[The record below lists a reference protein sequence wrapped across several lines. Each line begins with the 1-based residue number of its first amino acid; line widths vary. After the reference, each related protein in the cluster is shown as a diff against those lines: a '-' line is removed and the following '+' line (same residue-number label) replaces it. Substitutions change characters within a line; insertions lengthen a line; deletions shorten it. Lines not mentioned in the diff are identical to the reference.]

1 MSFHATGEGFHVENH
16 VLKGRLR
23 NTGGATV
30 DAHINLDD
38 FLGNED
44 GEFGC
49 SPRRESSFY
58 SFNSITGSGCRQV
71 PLGRK
76 LYVHAMLFS
85 LRLVQGLLTC
95 LTAFSKTAENVH
107 FAIEG
112 GASVPVLRAR
122 LRKLDGSY
130 VDSAVNLAERIKNV
144 DGRFVY
150 GKSTPYLPWQG
161 GDELS

>member
-1 MSFHATGEGFHVENH
+1 MVSSAVPTTGEIALFAQLANRLWLQVNSPGVETVRIRHV
-16 VLKGRLR
+16 
-23 NTGGATV
+23 A
-30 DAHINLDD
+30 
-38 FLGNED
+38 F
-44 GEFGC
+44 
-49 SPRRESSFY
+49 
-58 SFNSITGSGCRQV
+58 
-71 PLGRK
+71 
-76 LYVHAMLFS
+76 
-85 LRLVQGLLTC
+85 LRLVQCLLTY
-95 LTAFSKTAENVH
+95 LAAFSKTAENIH

-130 VDSAVNLAERIKNV
+130 VDSDVNLAERIKNV